1 MDLKRIGNGAHYSE
15 VIDYN
20 GILYLSGQVNVNTH
34 EIRSQSKAIFAE
46 IDRLLAE
53 NDSDKEH
60 ILFVTLYLSDAAN
73 FEGMNAEWDACLY
86 CHWYGCPWHP
96 ARSRCDRC
104 EKVNRRLFI
113 QLQKNRYLK

>member
-53 NDSDKEH
+53 NV
-60 ILFVTLYLSDAAN
+60 VTLYLSDAAN
-73 FEGMNAEWDACLY
+73 FEGMNAEWDA
-86 CHWYGCPWHP
+86 WFPEDKRP
-96 ARSRCDRC
+96 ARACIVTGMADPGILL
-104 EKVNRRLFI
+104 EVVVTAAK
-113 QLQKNRYLK
+113 K

>member
-53 NDSDKEH
+53 NGSDKEH

-73 FEGMNAEWDACLY
+73 FEGMNA
-86 CHWYGCPWHP
+86 
-96 ARSRCDRC
+96 
-104 EKVNRRLFI
+104 
-113 QLQKNRYLK
+113 

>member
-53 NDSDKEH
+53 NGSDKEH
-60 ILFVTLYLSDAAN
+60 ILFATLYLSDAAN
-73 FEGMNAEWDACLY
+73 FEGMNAEWDIWLPASSR
-86 CHWYGCPWHP
+86 P
-96 ARSRCDRC
+96 ARACIITGMAAP
-104 EKVNRRLFI
+104 EILLEVVTTAAK
-113 QLQKNRYLK
+113 K

>member
-53 NDSDKEH
+53 NDSDMRH
-60 ILFVTLYLSDAAN
+60 VFLHTDLIARVVYMTRYLTTTLYL
-73 FEGMNAEWDACLY
+73 
-86 CHWYGCPWHP
+86 
-96 ARSRCDRC
+96 
-104 EKVNRRLFI
+104 
-113 QLQKNRYLK
+113 LQT

>member
-53 NDSDKEH
+53 NGSDKEH

-73 FEGMNAEWDACLY
+73 FEGMNAEWDA
-86 CHWYGCPWHP
+86 WFPEDKRP
-96 ARSRCDRC
+96 ARACIVTGMADPGILL
-104 EKVNRRLFI
+104 EVVVTAAK
-113 QLQKNRYLK
+113 K